1 MNLQALSAATGVTV
15 PSIKYYLREGLLH
28 PGVKKNATTAVY
40 DDTYRARLDLIQALR
55 QIVGTPVGEIR
66 RLTTLIDAPAP
77 VIYIMSAAQA
87 LGAAAVFP
95 GDDDEPGQP
104 AQELVAH
111 LLRDRGWPDRASAAR
126 RGVEKLLTEMAAGA
140 TCPPSTTWRTSPGSS
155 TSSAPSTSEPPSRRV
170 PATGRVTSTAW
181 RCASP
186 SGPTAIRGCSW
197 RCCSWG
203 TPPTASAAT
212 IRRPSLRCG

>member
-15 PSIKYYLREGLLH
+15 PSIKYCLREGLLH

-40 DDTYRARLDLIQALR
+40 DDTHRARLDLIQALR

-66 RLTTLIDAPAP
+66 RLTTLIDAPVP
-77 VIYIMSAAQA
+77 VIDIMSAAQA

-95 GDDDEPGQP
+95 GDDDETGQP

-126 RGVEKLLTEMAAGA
+126 RGVEKLLTEMAAEGYLPAVDYLEDLTRIIDELSALDLGTTVPPGA
-140 TCPPSTTWRTSPGSS
+140 GDGPGDLDRLAMRVAVG
-155 TSSAPSTSEPPSRRV
+155 TYRHSRLLV
-170 PATGRVTSTAW
+170 ALLQLGH
-181 RCASP
+181 ASH
-186 SGPTAIRGCSW
+186 S
-197 RCCSWG
+197 
-203 TPPTASAAT
+203 
-212 IRRPSLRCG
+212 IRRYDPQA

>member
-1 MNLQALSAATGVTV
+1 MKLQALSAATGVTV

-40 DDTYRARLDLIQALR
+40 DDTHRARLDLIQALR

-77 VIYIMSAAQA
+77 VIDIMSAAQA

-126 RGVEKLLTEMAAGA
+126 RGVEKLLTEMAAEGYLPA
-140 TCPPSTTWRTSPGSS
+140 VDYLEDLTRIIDELSALLGTTVPPSAGDGPGDLDRLAMRVAVG
-155 TSSAPSTSEPPSRRV
+155 TYRHSRLLV
-170 PATGRVTSTAW
+170 ALLQLGH
-181 RCASP
+181 ASH
-186 SGPTAIRGCSW
+186 S
-197 RCCSWG
+197 
-203 TPPTASAAT
+203 
-212 IRRPSLRCG
+212 IRRYDPQA